1 MVNCINQLQ
10 ELSTYLQQR
19 RSMYCTKAA
28 AADGAAG
35 LHKAVMRLMYAK
47 ALA

>member
-1 MVNCINQLQ
+1 MVSCINQLQ

-19 RSMYCTKAA
+19 PSVYCTKAVT
-28 AADGAAG
+28 ADGAAG
-35 LHKAVMRLMYAK
+35 LHKAVMRVMYAK

>member
-1 MVNCINQLQ
+1 MVSCINQLQ

-19 RSMYCTKAA
+19 PSMYCTEAV

-35 LHKAVMRLMYAK
+35 LHKAVMRVVYVQ